1 MIDKIKDLDQST
13 LPISIKS
20 LKALLDMVLAA
31 GRAAIDMRAE
41 VDIST
46 KSGPEDLVTCADK
59 KLSEIL
65 MAGLG
70 REFPNDIIV
79 SEESP
84 FEVSEKTARRW
95 FIDPI
100 DGTKH
105 YVHETGRWSVML
117 GLVDGNDPIFGIVYI
132 PAKQLMYFGGKTC
145 GTWRVKDGAEAVK
158 INVESLHEERI
169 VRTLISKNDLSKNIW
184 AANIPGIDI
193 ESASSIGLDV
203 HEVLQGSV
211 DCFVHIRPTLKA
223 WDTAAP
229 AAIALGAGLEIGTET
244 FRGFTYPNDS
254 VSHNYNT
261 VIGRKGT
268 VGWWQRG
275 VARCQT
281 SAVNPLVRSLVSAG
295 GC

>member
-1 MIDKIKDLDQST
+1 MNYQIKDLDQST
-13 LPISIKS
+13 LPISVES

-31 GRAAIDMRAE
+31 GRAAVDMRAE

-65 MAGLG
+65 MAGLT
-70 REFPNDIIV
+70 REFPEYHIV
-79 SEESP
+79 SEEHP
-84 FEVSEKTARRW
+84 FEVASTQTRRW

-105 YVHETGRWSVML
+105 YVQETGRWSVML
-117 GLVDGNDPIFGIVYI
+117 GLVDNDNPIFGIVYI
-132 PAKQLMYFGGKTC
+132 PAKQTMYFGGPVC
-145 GTWRVKDGAEAVK
+145 GTWKMVDGCEAVK
-158 INVESLHEERI
+158 VNVEHMNEERL
-169 VRTLISKNDLSKNIW
+169 VRTLISKNDLAKNLW
-184 AANIPGIDI
+184 ANNVPGIDI
-193 ESASSIGLDV
+193 ETASSIGLDV
-203 HEVLQGSV
+203 HEVLAGSV

-244 FRGFTYPNDS
+244 FHGFTYPHDS
-254 VSHNYNT
+254 VSHDYNT

-268 VGWWQRG
+268 VSWWQRG
-275 VARCQT
+275 YARCNT
-281 SAVNPLVRSLVSAG
+281 GSPVRALVGAG
-295 GC
+295 A